1 MIRNAM
7 LKHVPLVNQSSM
19 VSHLLSTV
27 SSIHTEEHR
36 KSTTISDYVK
46 EKGLCADSSKIGCT
60 TNSNVYDLVHS
71 MTQLNVGAL
80 VPIASEDKKS
90 AVEIIAERG
99 EECVVLSDN
108 LPKDSSSMFKQW
120 GCSDDDIAQLF
131 KRQPSLREARLDRL
145 GAKLSTL
152 SRLGIMGPDLVKVIN
167 CRPRFL
173 WRRLNFDER
182 INYFLSFFGSKEMLR
197 KAIVKNP
204 SFLTHDFHN
213 RIKPSISLYE
223 QLGIP
228 RNDLIHMLMSH
239 PTMISRTSFE
249 PEKVE
254 YIHRTGVPTT
264 SKMYKYVVTLI
275 GISRLETIREKM
287 ANLERFGFSEDEVLR
302 FIGRSPLL
310 LTLSVDKVQRNMT
323 FILATMKTPARAVLE
338 YPHFLYCNLEA
349 TMRPRIT
356 LAAQIRDMGLQPQ
369 IDGTVY
375 TALRMT
381 EKRFLKAYVS
391 CHPKDVA
398 EVLMETYNH
407 AKGIKR
413 LAGGYK
419 KMPRTG
425 FPF

>member
-1 MIRNAM
+1 M
-7 LKHVPLVNQSSM
+7 L
-19 VSHLLSTV
+19 TG
-27 SSIHTEEHR
+27 
-36 KSTTISDYVK
+36 D
-46 EKGLCADSSKIGCT
+46 
-60 TNSNVYDLVHS
+60 
-71 MTQLNVGAL
+71 
-80 VPIASEDKKS
+80 
-90 AVEIIAERG
+90 
-99 EECVVLSDN
+99 
-108 LPKDSSSMFKQW
+108 LPKDSSDMLKQW

-131 KRQPSLREARLDRL
+131 ERQPSLREACLTRL

-173 WRRLNFDER
+173 WCRLNNHFDER
-182 INYFLSFFGSKEMLR
+182 ISYFLSLFGSKEMLR
-197 KAIVKNP
+197 KAIVRNP

-213 RIKPSISLYE
+213 RIKPAISLYE
-223 QLGIP
+223 QLGIS
-228 RNDLIHMLMSH
+228 RDDLIQMLLSR

-249 PEKVE
+249 PEKVD
-254 YIHRTGVPTT
+254 YIRRTGVPTT

-287 ANLERFGFSEDEVLR
+287 ANLERFGFTEDEVLGLV
-302 FIGRSPLL
+302 GRSPLL

-323 FILATMKTPARAVLE
+323 FILGMMKAPARAVLE
-338 YPHFLYCNLEA
+338 CPHLLYCNLEA
-349 TMRPRIT
+349 TMKPRMT

-369 IDGTVY
+369 IDGAIY

-381 EKRFLKAYVS
+381 EKRFLKAYVR

-398 EVLMETYNH
+398 DVLMEAYNH

-413 LAGGYK
+413 LAESYR
-419 KMPRTG
+419 KMPRKG

>member
-1 MIRNAM
+1 M
-7 LKHVPLVNQSSM
+7 LEPWRPLDQETRS
-19 VSHLLSTV
+19 LLLELLQREILLFIYAISAFTNMPTSYST
-27 SSIHTEEHR
+27 IY
-36 KSTTISDYVK
+36 ST
-46 EKGLCADSSKIGCT
+46 G
-60 TNSNVYDLVHS
+60 
-71 MTQLNVGAL
+71 
-80 VPIASEDKKS
+80 
-90 AVEIIAERG
+90 G
-99 EECVVLSDN
+99 ECEVLTCE
-108 LPKDSSSMFKQW
+108 LPKDSSDMLKQW

-131 KRQPSLREARLDRL
+131 KRQPSLREARLARL

-152 SRLGIMGPDLVKVIN
+152 SRLGIMGSDLVKVIN

-173 WRRLNFDER
+173 WCRLNDNFDER
-182 INYFLSFFGSKEMLR
+182 ISYFLSFFGSKEMLR
-197 KAIVKNP
+197 KAIVRNP

-213 RIKPSISLYE
+213 RIKPAISLYE
-223 QLGIP
+223 QLGIS
-228 RNDLIHMLMSH
+228 RNDLIQMLMSR

-249 PEKVE
+249 PEKVD
-254 YIHRTGVPTT
+254 YIHRTGVPPT

-287 ANLERFGFSEDEVLR
+287 ANLEKFGFSEDEVLM

-323 FILATMKTPARAVLE
+323 FIIGTMRTPARAVLE

-349 TMRPRIT
+349 TLRPRIT

-369 IDGTVY
+369 IDGAVHR
-375 TALRMT
+375 ALRMT
-381 EKRFLKAYVS
+381 EKRFLKAYVR

-398 EVLMETYNH
+398 DVLMRTYDH

-413 LAGGYK
+413 LAGPYK
-419 KMPRTG
+419 KTPRKG